1 MNTFIIASHSTFAE
15 GLYNCLKFFKSDIDN
30 VYYINAYVDDMEFE
44 KSFIEL
50 VEKLQDKNLIVLT
63 DMPGG
68 SVNVVCLQLMQ
79 KYHYHLISGVN
90 FPLVLELVFQNEKVD
105 DKMIRSLV
113 ETSRQQMVYMNDIQ
127 ADESEDDDEL

>member
-15 GLYNCLKFFKSDIDN
+15 GLYNCLKFFKFDIDN

-50 VEKLQDKNLIVLT
+50 VEKLRDKNLIVLT

-68 SVNVVCLQLMQ
+68 SVNVVCLQLMK
-79 KYHYHLISGVN
+79 KYQYHLISGVN
-90 FPLVLELVFQNEKVD
+90 FPLVLELIFQNEQIDSDV
-105 DKMIRSLV
+105 IRSLI
-113 ETSRQQMVYMNDIQ
+113 ETGRQQMVYMNDLQ
-127 ADESEDDDEL
+127 ADETEDNDEL